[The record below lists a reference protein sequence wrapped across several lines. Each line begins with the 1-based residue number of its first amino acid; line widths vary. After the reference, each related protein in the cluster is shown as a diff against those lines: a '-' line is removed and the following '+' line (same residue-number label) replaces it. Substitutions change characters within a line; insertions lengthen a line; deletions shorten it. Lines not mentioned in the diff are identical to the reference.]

1 MSSGEEEAMEDWI
14 TGVFAVLGTLM
25 VLAGA
30 TLIVLRTLGR
40 IGGPAGRPGDPEA
53 TPTAPLSGPGGAGGG
68 GEPGAGRRWSL
79 RRLSPATQ
87 LIGWGVVLLVV
98 AALTVGVISFGV
110 SLEAG
115 TQ

>member
-1 MSSGEEEAMEDWI
+1 MEDWI

-25 VLAGA
+25 VLAGG

-40 IGGPAGRPGDPEA
+40 VDGAAVDGGPAADPDA
-53 TPTAPLSGPGGAGGG
+53 TPAAGTAPLGRSPSA
-68 GEPGAGRRWSL
+68 EQPAGRRHWL

-87 LIGWGVVLLVV
+87 LIAWGVVLLVV
-98 AALTVGVISFGV
+98 AAFTVGVISFGI

-115 TQ
+115 TG

>member
-1 MSSGEEEAMEDWI
+1 MEDWI
-14 TGVFAVLGTLM
+14 TGVVAVLGTLM

-40 IGGPAGRPGDPEA
+40 LGGPAAEPDA
-53 TPTAPLSGPGGAGGG
+53 TPTAPR
-68 GEPGAGRRWSL
+68 PGAPATSRWQAL

-98 AALTVGVISFGV
+98 AAFTVGLISFGIN
-110 SLEAG
+110 LEAG

>member
-1 MSSGEEEAMEDWI
+1 MEDWI
-14 TGVFAVLGTLM
+14 TGTFAVLGTLL
-25 VLAGA
+25 VIAGA

-40 IGGPAGRPGDPEA
+40 LAGPARDPDA
-53 TPTAPLSGPGGAGGG
+53 TPTAPLAG
-68 GEPGAGRRWSL
+68 PGAGEPAAGRRFSL

-98 AALTVGVISFGV
+98 AALTVGVISFGI

>member
-1 MSSGEEEAMEDWI
+1 MQDWI

-40 IGGPAGRPGDPEA
+40 AAGPPAGRAGRPAGALDD
-53 TPTAPLSGPGGAGGG
+53 TPTAPLAGAGGPE
-68 GEPGAGRRWSL
+68 EPAGARRFSL
-79 RRLSPATQ
+79 RQLSAATQ
-87 LIGWGVVLLVV
+87 LIGWGVVLLVL
-98 AALTVGVISFGV
+98 AALTVGVISFGI